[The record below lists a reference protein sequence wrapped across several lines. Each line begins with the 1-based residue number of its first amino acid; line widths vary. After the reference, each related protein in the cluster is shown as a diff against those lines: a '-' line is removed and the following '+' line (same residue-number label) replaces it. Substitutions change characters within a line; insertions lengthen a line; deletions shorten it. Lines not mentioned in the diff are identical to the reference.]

1 MSASAN
7 YTPTKIL
14 ISSSLRDMD
23 KVRTIKGAIEDIR
36 RQDPATPLTASVLR
50 RWILSGALPAI
61 KSGNKYLINMEVL
74 ARFLE
79 GTKT

>member
-1 MSASAN
+1 MGN
-7 YTPTKIL
+7 I
-14 ISSSLRDMD
+14 
-23 KVRTIKGAIEDIR
+23 RTIQGALNDIR
-36 RQDPATPLTASVLR
+36 RTDPDTPLSYGIIR
-50 RWILSGALPAI
+50 RWILSGQLPAV